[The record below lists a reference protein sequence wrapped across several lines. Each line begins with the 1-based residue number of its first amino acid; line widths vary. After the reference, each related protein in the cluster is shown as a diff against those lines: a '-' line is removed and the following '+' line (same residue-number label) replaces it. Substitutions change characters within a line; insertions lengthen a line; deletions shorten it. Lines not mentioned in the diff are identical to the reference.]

1 MLLSRLANAALAS
14 GFFTAKTERFLLR
27 STLTVIVVACGA
39 TWSVTA
45 HAQQPKPDAPP
56 AYNVKENYTKYEY
69 RIPMRDGKKLFT
81 TVYAPKDSTKPAPF
95 LMVRTPYSVAP
106 YGVDQYRETLGPSPD
121 FERAGYIFVFQDVRG
136 RYMSEGTFI
145 DMTPHKTKKSATEV
159 DESTDMFD
167 SAEWLL
173 KNIPHHNG
181 RIGLWGISYPGF
193 YVSASII
200 DSHPAIKAASPQAPV
215 TDLYMNDDSYHGGA
229 FMLAANFGFYSNFK
243 RQENPTIKPNKW
255 EPFEYGTKDGYE
267 FFLQEGT
274 LANLNKLIDKPD
286 YVMWKD
292 TITNDTYNDYWQS
305 RNIAAHLK
313 NIKTSVLTVGGW
325 FDAEDPQG
333 PLTTYRSI
341 KASNPG
347 IYNGLVMGPWVH
359 GGWARNDGE
368 RIGMVS
374 FAAKTSEYFQK
385 KIIFPFFE
393 KNLRPAPAKDAKS
406 PEAKPNEPFAEAHVF
421 ETGTNIWRQ
430 YPQWP
435 PAEAKTKT
443 LYFAAS
449 GKLSWTNTD
458 VQSGAA
464 SFDEYVS
471 DPAKPV
477 PFLAY
482 TATSVPQEYMVGD
495 QRFASTRTDV
505 LTYSTDVLEEDV
517 TIAGPIKPKLFVST
531 SGTDSDWVVKLIDV
545 YPSELPE
552 EAGEKSTARS
562 ERPKDAPGPKIQLA
576 GYQQL
581 IRGEPLRGKFRDSF
595 VTPKAFTPGK
605 VEAVTFTMP
614 DVLHTFRR
622 GHKIMV
628 QVQSSWFPLVDRNP
642 QVFMR
647 IPDAK
652 PEDFKS
658 ATQRV
663 YRSGTMGSGIEV
675 GVMGRSTISAK

>member
-1 MLLSRLANAALAS
+1 MLLFHSANAALVSHFFRAKS
-14 GFFTAKTERFLLR
+14 LRAFFTPMLIATALVC
-27 STLTVIVVACGA
+27 STASSLV
-39 TWSVTA
+39 A
-45 HAQQPKPDAPP
+45 HAQQAKPDTPP

-81 TVYAPKDSTKPAPF
+81 TIYAPKDSAKPAPF

-145 DMTPHKTKKSATEV
+145 DMTPHKTKKSANDI

-173 KNIPHHNG
+173 KNIPNHNG

-215 TDLYMNDDSYHGGA
+215 TDTYMNDDSYHGGA
-229 FMLAANFGFYSNFK
+229 FMLAANFGFYSSFK

-255 EPFEYGTKDGYE
+255 DPFEYGTKDGYE
-267 FFLQEGT
+267 FFLQQGT

-292 TITNDTYNDYWQS
+292 TISNDTYNDFWQS

-393 KNLRPAPAKDAKS
+393 KNLRPSSANDAKAS
-406 PEAKPNEPFAEAHVF
+406 GAKPAEPFAEAHVF

-443 LYFAAS
+443 LYFAAA
-449 GKLSWTNTD
+449 GKLSWANTD
-458 VQSGAA
+458 LQSGAA

-477 PFLAY
+477 PFIAY
-482 TATSVPQEYMVGD
+482 TATEVPQEYMIGD

-552 EAGEKSTARS
+552 PSSEKPANGA
-562 ERPKDAPGPKIQLA
+562 RPKDAPGPKIQLA

-614 DVLHTFRR
+614 DALHTFRR
-622 GHKIMV
+622 GHRIMV

-663 YRSGTMGSGIEV
+663 YRSGAMGSGVEV
-675 GVMGRSTISAK
+675 GVM